1 MLQEEDE
8 YEDIAVAESQDI
20 AHRQF
25 YPNSDDA
32 TNHPRSRPR
41 GRKRRRRLRK
51 RPRSTTPSFIEEY
64 DPDRAVKEEEEVI
77 PPVEEEVPYQRRR
90 PAKRRRRP
98 MRRKPEFETEVANPE
113 VALVVDPELQQGNPP
128 EEYYRPRNTP
138 RRRRKGGRKRMRV
151 TTELSY
157 DSNNNNTNE
166 ESLDEVTT
174 QQPEV
179 VMQSNDNSQDETV
192 SSEVSSSSSLD
203 QTTDSIFTKAFTPK
217 EITEINH
224 ELESL
229 SRLPSESEY
238 QVSGLGAFS
247 GFRPTVADP
256 TTHKSEEIHIET
268 TTKEYSWITRFDPQ
282 SGGKLSNEVTT
293 QGVGFGDKEEKKENK
308 EPKRNIKNIER
319 IIENRKHLFSTS
331 KRLPPTSAV
340 IRRRL
345 RPQKQK
351 NVITTQET
359 IIDNTIPTVNPSN
372 LKFGKKECKSIECT
386 HNRTR
391 VLSNNIIP
399 SSLIPSGFPT
409 MPEVLSTAELLQKT
423 TNRVNIK
430 EINTLPYSETNDV
443 DNQNHASSNVIII
456 TPSTLIRSQSNEE
469 NVLIKEYNSEE
480 GQLIHSHEPHNGNTN
495 VQTITSNLTKEG
507 TQTMENSTASLI
519 ETKMTEK
526 TAKTEATT
534 ESKSF
539 IKDVQSDETP
549 EEETPSKRR
558 ESERL
563 RLDGVDVSNINDEIL
578 EFIMDEMGKAR
589 VKRILELRNMTLS
602 ELIAHRERG
611 AGHFSAFN
619 NQNLFQNKTK
629 NDNNT
634 KVLVAEIPENTDS
647 AQDSLDQENTE
658 KMIVEKAKLFL
669 NEFKKPEENISRDAE
684 ITLRESQPVSSNPVS
699 TIEPAQSPIIQFP
712 EDGILGAFP
721 KYMYDIAGKKSKA
734 NTPKPNEKPSLFRDS
749 INRPREIQ
757 QLNDKREPRVFESM
771 PQFSSETSNK
781 DSLEIFPYP
790 DWRIGVSKSTTEKT
804 SGFPGI
810 SKEIM
815 IVATS
820 RSTSRSENLEEVIL
834 LDEGEEVHHLRNHIL
849 GGKINVD
856 SDEDYPETKKVP
868 ASVKSAIAASGAL
881 LGLAIF
887 GFLAVLVS
895 CKIRQRRAR
904 LRARRD
910 ILCEHLAEDF
920 RCSQRSRTP
929 VLRKS
934 PFNNGI
940 HSNTASNRHYYLWRT
955 LRKTFQYE

>member
-20 AHRQF
+20 AHRQL
-25 YPNSDDA
+25 YPNSDDP
-32 TNHPRSRPR
+32 TKQPRSRPR

-64 DPDRAVKEEEEVI
+64 DPEKSVKEEEEV
-77 PPVEEEVPYQRRR
+77 PHVDEEVPYQRRR
-90 PAKRRRRP
+90 PVKRRRRP
-98 MRRKPEFETEVANPE
+98 MRRKPEYETKVADSEVTPE
-113 VALVVDPELQQGNPP
+113 PLQENPP
-128 EEYYRPRNTP
+128 EDYYTRPRNTQ
-138 RRRRKGGRKRMRV
+138 RRRRKGGRKRIRV
-151 TTELSY
+151 TTEVSNE
-157 DSNNNNTNE
+157 SNNNNTNE
-166 ESLDEVTT
+166 EPLDEVTT

-179 VMQSNDNSQDETV
+179 VMQSNDNSPDKESPIELSSSKFVDETT
-192 SSEVSSSSSLD
+192 E
-203 QTTDSIFTKAFTPK
+203 SIFAKAFTPK

-229 SRLPSESEY
+229 SRLPSESDY

-247 GFRPTVADP
+247 AFQPKVAD
-256 TTHKSEEIHIET
+256 TSTRKSQENHIET

-282 SGGKLSNEVTT
+282 TGGKLANDVTT
-293 QGVGFGDKEEKKENK
+293 QDTVFGIREEKKDNI

-319 IIENRKHLFSTS
+319 IIENRKNLFSTS

-351 NVITTQET
+351 NLITTQET

-372 LKFGKKECKSIECT
+372 LKFGKKECKSIECAL
-386 HNRTR
+386 NSTR
-391 VLSNNIIP
+391 ILSNNIIP

-409 MPEVLSTAELLQKT
+409 MPEVLSTAELIQKT
-423 TNRVNIK
+423 NKRLNNK
-430 EINTLPYSETNDV
+430 DANALPYSETSDS
-443 DNQNHASSNVIII
+443 DNENYASSNVIII
-456 TPSTLIRSQSNEE
+456 TPSTLIRSPSNED
-469 NVLIKEYNSEE
+469 NVLIKEYSGEVS
-480 GQLIHSHEPHNGNTN
+480 QPISSYEPHDEGTY
-495 VQTITSNLTKEG
+495 VQTITSTSSKED
-507 TQTMENSTASLI
+507 THPMETSTTSST
-519 ETKMTEK
+519 ETKMIEFP
-526 TAKTEATT
+526 AKTDATT
-534 ESKSF
+534 ENKSVV
-539 IKDVQSDETP
+539 KDIQSDKTSD
-549 EEETPSKRR
+549 EEKQGIRQ

-611 AGHFSAFN
+611 SGHFSTFN
-619 NQNLFQNKTK
+619 NQQFLQNKTK
-629 NDNNT
+629 SDNNAT
-634 KVLVAEIPENTDS
+634 VLMPKISENSDS
-647 AQDSLDQENTE
+647 TQEPLDQENTE

-669 NEFKKPEENISRDAE
+669 NEFKKSDENISSA
-684 ITLRESQPVSSNPVS
+684 IKSSQKEHDKFLQTGTVIPVSI
-699 TIEPAQSPIIQFP
+699 IEPTHTPTIQFP

-734 NTPKPNEKPSLFRDS
+734 NTSTPKVKPSLFRES
-749 INRPREIQ
+749 INKPREIHQ
-757 QLNDKREPRVFESM
+757 FNDNREPRVFESM
-771 PQFSSETSNK
+771 PKFSSETSNK
-781 DSLEIFPYP
+781 DRLEIFPYP
-790 DWRIGVSKSTTEKT
+790 DWRISVGRSTTEKT
-804 SGFPGI
+804 IGFPGI

-820 RSTSRSENLEEVIL
+820 RSTSRSANLEEVVL

-856 SDEDYPETKKVP
+856 SDEDYPETKQVP

>member
-20 AHRQF
+20 AHRQL
-25 YPNSDDA
+25 YPNNDDP
-32 TNHPRSRPR
+32 TKQHRSRPR

-64 DPDRAVKEEEEVI
+64 NPEKSVKEEEEV
-77 PPVEEEVPYQRRR
+77 PPVDEEVPYQRRR
-90 PAKRRRRP
+90 PVKRRRRP
-98 MRRKPEFETEVANPE
+98 MRRKPEYETEVADPE
-113 VALVVDPELQQGNPP
+113 VTPEPIQENPP
-128 EEYYRPRNTP
+128 EDYYTRPRNTQ
-138 RRRRKGGRKRMRV
+138 RRRRKGGRKRIRV
-151 TTELSY
+151 TTEVSN

-166 ESLDEVTT
+166 EPLDEVTT

-179 VMQSNDNSQDETV
+179 VMQSNDNSPDKDSSIELSSSKFVDETT
-192 SSEVSSSSSLD
+192 E
-203 QTTDSIFTKAFTPK
+203 SIFSKAFTPK

-229 SRLPSESEY
+229 SRLPSESDY

-247 GFRPTVADP
+247 AFQPKISDTSTR
-256 TTHKSEEIHIET
+256 KSQENQIET

-282 SGGKLSNEVTT
+282 TGGKLDNDVTT
-293 QGVGFGDKEEKKENK
+293 QDTVFGIREEKKDNI

-319 IIENRKHLFSTS
+319 IIENRKNLFSTS

-345 RPQKQK
+345 QPQKQK
-351 NVITTQET
+351 NSITTQET

-372 LKFGKKECKSIECT
+372 LKFGKKECKSIECAL
-386 HNRTR
+386 NSTR
-391 VLSNNIIP
+391 ILSNNIIP

-409 MPEVLSTAELLQKT
+409 MPEVLSTAELIQKT
-423 TNRVNIK
+423 TKLLNN
-430 EINTLPYSETNDV
+430 NDANALPYSETSDS
-443 DNQNHASSNVIII
+443 DNENYASSNVIII
-456 TPSTLIRSQSNEE
+456 TPSTLIRSPSNED
-469 NVLIKEYNSEE
+469 NVLIKEYSSEVRQPINSYE
-480 GQLIHSHEPHNGNTN
+480 SHDERIS
-495 VQTITSNLTKEG
+495 VQTITSTSSKED
-507 TQTMENSTASLI
+507 THTMETTS
-519 ETKMTEK
+519 ETKMIK
-526 TAKTEATT
+526 FPAKTNTTT
-534 ESKSF
+534 ENESVV
-539 IKDVQSDETP
+539 KDIQSDETSD
-549 EEETPSKRR
+549 EEKQGKRQ

-611 AGHFSAFN
+611 SGHFSTFN
-619 NQNLFQNKTK
+619 NQEFLQNKTK
-629 NDNNT
+629 NENKT
-634 KVLVAEIPENTDS
+634 TVLIPKVSENTDS
-647 AQDSLDQENTE
+647 SQEPLDQENTE

-669 NEFKKPEENISRDAE
+669 NEFKKSDENISSV
-684 ITLRESQPVSSNPVS
+684 IKTSQKENDTFVQTGTAIPVSI
-699 TIEPAQSPIIQFP
+699 IEPTHTSTIQFP

-734 NTPKPNEKPSLFRDS
+734 NTPTPKVKPSLFRDS
-749 INRPREIQ
+749 INKPREIQ
-757 QLNDKREPRVFESM
+757 QLNDNREPRVFESM

-781 DSLEIFPYP
+781 DGLEIFPYP
-790 DWRIGVSKSTTEKT
+790 DWRISVSRSTTEKT
-804 SGFPGI
+804 IGFPGI

-815 IVATS
+815 NVATS
-820 RSTSRSENLEEVIL
+820 RSTSRSSNLEDVVL

-849 GGKINVD
+849 GGKINVE
-856 SDEDYPETKKVP
+856 SDEDYPETKQVP

-929 VLRKS
+929 VLMKS

>member
-1 MLQEEDE
+1 
-8 YEDIAVAESQDI
+8 
-20 AHRQF
+20 
-25 YPNSDDA
+25 
-32 TNHPRSRPR
+32 
-41 GRKRRRRLRK
+41 
-51 RPRSTTPSFIEEY
+51 
-64 DPDRAVKEEEEVI
+64 
-77 PPVEEEVPYQRRR
+77 
-90 PAKRRRRP
+90 
-98 MRRKPEFETEVANPE
+98 MRRKPEYETEVADPE
-113 VALVVDPELQQGNPP
+113 VTPEPIQENPP
-128 EEYYRPRNTP
+128 EDYYTRPRNTQ
-138 RRRRKGGRKRMRV
+138 RRRRKGGRKRIRV
-151 TTELSY
+151 TTEVSN

-166 ESLDEVTT
+166 EPLDEVTT

-179 VMQSNDNSQDETV
+179 VMQSNDNSPDKDSSIELSSSKFVDETT
-192 SSEVSSSSSLD
+192 E
-203 QTTDSIFTKAFTPK
+203 SIFSKAFTPK

-229 SRLPSESEY
+229 SRLPSESDY

-247 GFRPTVADP
+247 AFQPKISDTSTR
-256 TTHKSEEIHIET
+256 KSQENQIET

-282 SGGKLSNEVTT
+282 TGGKLDNDVTT
-293 QGVGFGDKEEKKENK
+293 EDTVFGIREEKKDSI

-319 IIENRKHLFSTS
+319 IIENRKNLFSTS

-351 NVITTQET
+351 NSITTQET

-372 LKFGKKECKSIECT
+372 LKFGKKECKSIECAL
-386 HNRTR
+386 NSTR
-391 VLSNNIIP
+391 ILSNNIIP

-409 MPEVLSTAELLQKT
+409 MPEVLSTAELIQKT
-423 TNRVNIK
+423 TKRLNN
-430 EINTLPYSETNDV
+430 NDANALPYSETSDS
-443 DNQNHASSNVIII
+443 DNENYASSNVIII
-456 TPSTLIRSQSNEE
+456 TPSTLIRSPSNED
-469 NVLIKEYNSEE
+469 NVLIKEYSSEVRQPIDSYE
-480 GQLIHSHEPHNGNTN
+480 SNDERTS
-495 VQTITSNLTKEG
+495 VQTLTSTSSKED
-507 TQTMENSTASLI
+507 THTMETTTSST
-519 ETKMTEK
+519 ETTMFKFP
-526 TAKTEATT
+526 AKTNATT
-534 ESKSF
+534 ENKSVV
-539 IKDVQSDETP
+539 KDIQSDETSD
-549 EEETPSKRR
+549 EEKQGKRQ

-611 AGHFSAFN
+611 SGHFSTFN
-619 NQNLFQNKTK
+619 NQQFLQNKTK
-629 NDNNT
+629 NENKT
-634 KVLVAEIPENTDS
+634 TVLIPNVSANTDS
-647 AQDSLDQENTE
+647 SQEPLDQENTE

-669 NEFKKPEENISRDAE
+669 NEFKKSDENISSV
-684 ITLRESQPVSSNPVS
+684 IKTSQKENNTFVQTGTAIPVSI
-699 TIEPAQSPIIQFP
+699 IEPTHTSTIQFP

-734 NTPKPNEKPSLFRDS
+734 NTPTPKVKPSLFRDS
-749 INRPREIQ
+749 INKPREIQ
-757 QLNDKREPRVFESM
+757 QLNDNREPRVFESM

-781 DSLEIFPYP
+781 DRLEIFPYP
-790 DWRIGVSKSTTEKT
+790 DWRISVSRSTTEKNI
-804 SGFPGI
+804 GFPGI

-820 RSTSRSENLEEVIL
+820 KSTSRSSNLEDVVF

-849 GGKINVD
+849 GGKINVE
-856 SDEDYPETKKVP
+856 SDEDYPETKQVP

>member
-20 AHRQF
+20 AHRQLF
-25 YPNSDDA
+25 PNSDDP
-32 TNHPRSRPR
+32 TKQPRSRPR

-64 DPDRAVKEEEEVI
+64 DPEKSVKEEEEV
-77 PPVEEEVPYQRRR
+77 PPVDEEVPYQRRR
-90 PAKRRRRP
+90 PVKRRRRP
-98 MRRKPEFETEVANPE
+98 MRRKPEYETEVADPE
-113 VALVVDPELQQGNPP
+113 VTPEPLQENPP
-128 EEYYRPRNTP
+128 EDYYTRPRNTQ
-138 RRRRKGGRKRMRV
+138 RRRRKGGRKRIRV
-151 TTELSY
+151 TTEGY
-157 DSNNNNTNE
+157 NDSNNNNTNE
-166 ESLDEVTT
+166 EPLDEVTT

-179 VMQSNDNSQDETV
+179 VMQSNDNFPDRDSSIELSSSKSVDETT
-192 SSEVSSSSSLD
+192 E
-203 QTTDSIFTKAFTPK
+203 SIFSKAFTPK

-229 SRLPSESEY
+229 SRLPSESDY

-247 GFRPTVADP
+247 GFQPKTPDTSTRKPQENHV
-256 TTHKSEEIHIET
+256 ET

-282 SGGKLSNEVTT
+282 TGGKFTNEVTT
-293 QGVGFGDKEEKKENK
+293 QDTVFGIREEKKDST
-308 EPKRNIKNIER
+308 EPKRNIKNIEK
-319 IIENRKHLFSTS
+319 IIENRKNLFSTS

-351 NVITTQET
+351 ILITTQET

-372 LKFGKKECKSIECT
+372 LKFGKKECIECAL
-386 HNRTR
+386 NNTR
-391 VLSNNIIP
+391 ILSNNIIP

-409 MPEVLSTAELLQKT
+409 MPEVLSTAELIQKT
-423 TNRVNIK
+423 TKRLNNK
-430 EINTLPYSETNDV
+430 DANALPYSETSDS
-443 DNQNHASSNVIII
+443 DNENHASSNVIII
-456 TPSTLIRSQSNEE
+456 TPSTLIRSQSNED
-469 NVLIKEYNSEE
+469 NVLIKEYNTEVRQPIKSY
-480 GQLIHSHEPHNGNTN
+480 EPLDERTS
-495 VQTITSNLTKEG
+495 VQTITSTSSKEDMH
-507 TQTMENSTASLI
+507 TSESTTTSST
-519 ETKMTEK
+519 ETNMTEF
-526 TAKTEATT
+526 TAKTDART
-534 ESKSF
+534 ENKSVV
-539 IKDVQSDETP
+539 KDLLSDETSD
-549 EEETPSKRR
+549 EEKQGERQ

-611 AGHFSAFN
+611 SGHFSTFN
-619 NQNLFQNKTK
+619 NQDFLQNKTK
-629 NDNNT
+629 NDDNT
-634 KVLVAEIPENTDS
+634 TVLMPKISESTDS
-647 AQDSLDQENTE
+647 TQEPLDQENTE

-669 NEFKKPEENISRDAE
+669 NEFKKSDENTSSFMKTSKNEKDTFVQTRTSI
-684 ITLRESQPVSSNPVS
+684 PVSI
-699 TIEPAQSPIIQFP
+699 IEPTHTPTIQFP

-734 NTPKPNEKPSLFRDS
+734 NTPTPKVKPSLFRES
-749 INRPREIQ
+749 INKPREIQ
-757 QLNDKREPRVFESM
+757 QLNDNREPRVFESM
-771 PQFSSETSNK
+771 PRFSSETSNK
-781 DSLEIFPYP
+781 DRLEIFPYP
-790 DWRIGVSKSTTEKT
+790 DWRISVSRSTTEKT
-804 SGFPGI
+804 IGFPGI

-820 RSTSRSENLEEVIL
+820 RSTSRSANLEEVVL

-856 SDEDYPETKKVP
+856 SDEDYPETKQVP